1 VWFVLP
7 FRPNL
12 ACLLR
17 TLLWQIAQATSNQMA
32 RHDSLRPCMDV
43 IDEIMTE
50 MVCMLRSYNNFYD
63 TGFWV
68 PARCC
73 HRLGAFTE

>member
-1 VWFVLP
+1 
-7 FRPNL
+7 
-12 ACLLR
+12 
-17 TLLWQIAQATSNQMA
+17 
-32 RHDSLRPCMDV
+32 MDV

-68 PARCC
+68 PASCC